1 MVVYLLCDPW
11 ESRRIYDEKNML
23 RHIRL
28 ISTKT
33 WTAAHRAAPQGNAK
47 VNAPLSVRRKRII
60 YRSGQRGWL
69 ELDVI
74 LGRWAASRVPT
85 MTAESDLSAIEGLLS
100 AETPHLLQWVLGHS
114 NPPPEHD
121 TAVMRDIQRFA
132 QGDTQ

>member
-1 MVVYLLCDPW
+1 MLFLRRARMLC
-11 ESRRIYDEKNML
+11 
-23 RHIRL
+23 
-28 ISTKT
+28 TKS
-33 WTAAHRAAPQGNAK
+33 WTAAHRASPQGNAK
-47 VNAPLSVRRKRII
+47 VNGPLSLRQKRII

-85 MTAESDLSAIEGLLS
+85 MSAESDFNAIEELLD

-114 NPPPEHD
+114 EPPPEHN

-132 QGDTQ
+132 QGDDQ